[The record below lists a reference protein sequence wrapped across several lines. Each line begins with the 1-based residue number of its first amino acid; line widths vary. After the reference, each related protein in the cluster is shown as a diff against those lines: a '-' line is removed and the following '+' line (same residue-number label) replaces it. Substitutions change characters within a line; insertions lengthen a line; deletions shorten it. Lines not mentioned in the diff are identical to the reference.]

1 MRKLLIIPAL
11 LFAGICFGQNLELPY
26 DTITGRLDYKQ
37 ITQLSKGSQDAIFS
51 NVLHWLDKKYKPLID
66 TVNLMDKTNGHIVL
80 TATLTEALNLPATSQ
95 ESYLEHMMTIDVKGN
110 KCRMQMS
117 DLRFKEYFPE
127 TEFTKACWKDV
138 PIEGIVLGM
147 MNDKFCSA
155 NAKAYKKYLIA
166 EDIEMKAIMQSL
178 DQFLLAAD
186 KANVANEV
194 NACNEE

>member
-1 MRKLLIIPAL
+1 M
-11 LFAGICFGQNLELPY
+11 
-26 DTITGRLDYKQ
+26 
-37 ITQLSKGSQDAIFS
+37 
-51 NVLHWLDKKYKPLID
+51 
-66 TVNLMDKTNGHIVL
+66 VL
-80 TATLTEALNLPATSQ
+80 TATLAEALNLPGTNQ
-95 ESYLEHMMTIDVKGN
+95 ESYLEHMITIDVKGN

-117 DLRFKEYFPE
+117 DLRFKEYFPA

-147 MNDKFCSA
+147 MNDKFHA
-155 NAKAYKKYLIA
+155 ADARAYKKYLIA

-186 KANVANEV
+186 KTNAANAV